1 MAIVLWLK
9 AMSRRAWPKSWSKQE
24 LLLRAQHARLESA
37 FAELLTF
44 YRSYSSSVT
53 EPEAFAYEGL
63 CRRLLWWLKLHQ
75 RLEERWLKKHDCLS
89 TGHQADHQELLQTA
103 FVDYCKTANNPKFR
117 FAWLNNL
124 QTSLSGHIFSTDAY
138 DYSFANSKL

>member
-1 MAIVLWLK
+1 MAIVHWRK
-9 AMSRRAWPKSWSKQE
+9 AMPKRAWPKSWSKQE

-37 FAELLTF
+37 FAEVLAF

-138 DYSFANSKL
+138 DYSFANSKS